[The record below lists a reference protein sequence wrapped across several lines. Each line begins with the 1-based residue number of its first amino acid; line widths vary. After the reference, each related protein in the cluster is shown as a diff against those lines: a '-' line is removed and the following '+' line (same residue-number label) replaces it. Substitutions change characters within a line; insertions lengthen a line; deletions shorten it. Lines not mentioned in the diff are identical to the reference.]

1 MIFFVILVLAV
12 SSLFYYVQAFKSGL
26 SAKSWAVIGLV
37 TGPCALPMFRAKK
50 RMALRRVQGFDSV
63 FFGA

>member
-1 MIFFVILVLAV
+1 MLYIILVLSI

-26 SAKSWAVIGLV
+26 SAKSWAIVGLV
-37 TGPCALPMFRAKK
+37 AGPCAFPMFRAKK

-63 FFGA
+63 YFGA

>member
-1 MIFFVILVLAV
+1 MLLVILVLSI

-26 SAKSWAVIGLV
+26 SAKSWAVIGLIA
-37 TGPCALPMFRAKK
+37 GPCAFPMFSAKK